1 MKIKKKKGIAM
12 EELMV
17 VEQGRG
23 PRVVNGEVVKKS
35 DKIKRLFI
43 LQILLAAVL
52 SVSAVFAKDGSSE
65 IVSGK
70 GMSIGEAVGAAII
83 FKDELFDNIRD
94 VFYREEKKEALQELP
109 IELSQRGP
117 IQMVKR

>member
-1 MKIKKKKGIAM
+1 MKIKKEKGIAM
-12 EELMV
+12 EQLMV
-17 VEQGRG
+17 IEQGRG

-43 LQILLAAVL
+43 LQVLLASVL
-52 SVSAVFAKDGSSE
+52 IVSAVVAKDGSSE

-70 GMSIGEAVGAAII
+70 GMSIGEAAGAAIN
-83 FKDELFDNIRD
+83 FKDALLDNIRD
-94 VFYREEKKEALQELP
+94 VFYGEEKKEGVQELP